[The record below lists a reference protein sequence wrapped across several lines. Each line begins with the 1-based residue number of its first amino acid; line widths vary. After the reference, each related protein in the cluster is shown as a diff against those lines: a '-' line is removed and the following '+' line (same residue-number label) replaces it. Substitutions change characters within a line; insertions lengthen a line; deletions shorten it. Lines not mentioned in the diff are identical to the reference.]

1 MFKNSKLTNAPDK
14 EQKIKRREQSE
25 RRRKKP
31 RKGTKVKWKRLISF
45 KKLNGLDCE
54 AGKKKG
60 KRSAQKQIRKV
71 E

>member
-1 MFKNSKLTNAPDK
+1 MHQTKSKKLKDESKVK
-14 EQKIKRREQSE
+14 EEE
-25 RRRKKP
+25 KKP

-54 AGKKKG
+54 AGRKKG

-71 E
+71 EWFGLGFF

>member
-1 MFKNSKLTNAPDK
+1 MHQTKSKKLKDESKVK
-14 EQKIKRREQSE
+14 EE
-25 RRRKKP
+25 KKP

-54 AGKKKG
+54 AGRKKG